1 MVFKKGHV
9 AWNKGNPPSEEHRRK
24 MSESLTGRIISEEHK
39 KKLSESLKGQI
50 PWNKGKTEVY
60 SEETRRK
67 MSEAMK
73 GRKKPRI

>member
-1 MVFKKGHV
+1 MI
-9 AWNKGNPPSEEHRRK
+9 K
-24 MSESLTGRIISEEHK
+24 MSMSDKVHG
-39 KKLSESLKGQI
+39 
-50 PWNKGKTEVY
+50 NKGKKH